1 MKDTVGPT
9 MAIGGGSMTFTP
21 SLIIQIV
28 GAVVGVAGIILT
40 FYKIRENQIDR
51 EETRLNRLEQTRQND
66 IAEKRLHFE
75 MENASNARSRD
86 GKITTAQ
93 KEK

>member
-1 MKDTVGPT
+1 
-9 MAIGGGSMTFTP
+9 MAIGGGGMTFTP

-40 FYKIRENQIDR
+40 VYKIRENQIDR
-51 EETRLNRLEQTRQND
+51 EETRLSRLEQARQND
-66 IAEKRLHFE
+66 IAERRLLFE
-75 MENASNARSRD
+75 MEHANNASSRN
-86 GKITTAQ
+86 GQTSTAQ